1 MHELGFTQ
9 QILWQ
14 AEEAAGANGLK
25 KINEIKVVLGELLYI
40 MPEALDFSFHVMKKG
55 TMAEE
60 ARLLVE
66 YRKALAQCDAC
77 ANRYFWLEYGCN
89 CPKCKS
95 QETRIIQGMEMI
107 IEYLEG
113 E

>member
-1 MHELGFTQ
+1 MHELSFVQ

-14 AEEAAGANGLK
+14 AEEAANANGIK
-25 KINEIKVVLGELLYI
+25 RIDEIKVVLGELLYI
-40 MPEALDFSFHVMKKG
+40 MPEALDFSFKVLNRG
-55 TMAEE
+55 TAAEE

-66 YRKALAQCDAC
+66 YKKALAQCGAC
-77 ANRYFWLEYGCN
+77 GKQYFWLEYGNN